1 VPIILK
7 FILFQLLIIIPFITG
22 MAMKKMFADPAA
34 ASKRIIMINLM
45 VLEPPVILWTIWGL
59 KISRDL
65 AFLPAAGLMI
75 VLAGLLAGIIISP
88 LLGLEGAGRK
98 TFIISSSLANHGF
111 TMGGFICY
119 IFLKETGLGLSSI
132 FIIYFV
138 PYTFMVIFSY
148 ARAGSGMTFRSGIR
162 DFLTGYQNMPLYAAL
177 AAIALLCSGV
187 RRPAL
192 NPPLEPLIMASVALY
207 YFTLGLTADIKNVS
221 AFRREHIALAAVRFL
236 LIPAVMF
243 LLLLAVPLGSDVKTV
258 IRIQSFMPAAIYS
271 VVTSVL
277 FDLDSRRASSLFLV
291 NSLLFIIIV
300 VPLMAVLRQAGVW

>member
-7 FILFQLLIIIPFITG
+7 FILFQLLIVIPFIAG
-22 MAMKKMFADPAA
+22 MAMKKMFAEPAE

-59 KISRDL
+59 KMSRDL
-65 AFLPAAGLMI
+65 LFLPAAGLMI
-75 VLAGLLAGIIISP
+75 VLAGLLAGIIISR

-148 ARAGSGMTFRSGIR
+148 ARAGSGRTLRGIR
-162 DFLTGYQNMPLYAAL
+162 NFLTGYQNMPLYAAL

-192 NPPLEPLIMASVALY
+192 NPPLEPFIMVSVALY
-207 YFTLGLTADIKNVS
+207 YFTLGLTANITDIS

-236 LIPAVMF
+236 LIPAVTF
-243 LLLLAVPLGSDVKTV
+243 LLLLAVPLGGDVKTV

-291 NSLLFIIIV
+291 NTLLFIIIV
-300 VPLMAVLRQAGVW
+300 VPLMVILRQAGVW